1 MNFPLESV
9 AALPDE
15 HKAMLN
21 AQLEQMAVR
30 DSLKAYNKLVTMCFA
45 DCIEDLR
52 SKTMS
57 NKEEQCVINCTQK
70 WLNTTARV
78 GMRFQEM
85 FTEMEKAA
93 AEQLQKQK

>member
-9 AALPDE
+9 ADLPDE
-15 HKAMLN
+15 HKQMLN
-21 AQLEQMAVR
+21 AHLEQMSVR
-30 DSLKAYNKLVTMCFA
+30 DSLKAYNKLVSMCFSE
-45 DCIEDLR
+45 CIEDLR
-52 SKTMS
+52 SKNLAS
-57 NKEEQCVINCTQK
+57 KEEQCTVSCTQK

-93 AEQLQKQK
+93 ADQMGKK